1 MAHGSAVCSFVLS
14 NGSRHTST
22 GRQRG
27 ADRLDTRR
35 LYAFVESRIARGMF
49 EPAAFSRAARTISAL
64 GRPDFPPVQRDD
76 ALPCAWG
83 AWDTAK
89 PPPSA
94 RCTTDILKPP
104 VGHVFSLG
112 VFDRTRLVGV
122 AIVGRPV
129 ARLLDDGRTLEIT
142 RVAADGTRNACS
154 ALLGSCRR
162 EARRRSIARLV
173 TYTLPSESGVSL
185 RAAGFRVEG
194 AAGGGSWNR
203 TLRPR
208 TADQP
213 VERKTRWIA

>member
-1 MAHGSAVCSFVLS
+1 MDLA
-14 NGSRHTST
+14 TPST
-22 GRQRG
+22 ARQRG

-76 ALPCAWG
+76 RPALRVRRVGYGQAAAFCAVYH
-83 AWDTAK
+83 
-89 PPPSA
+89 
-94 RCTTDILKPP
+94 RHLKPP

-154 ALLGSCRR
+154 ALLGACRR